1 MDEKSALR
9 ALKHGDGAALSW
21 FIDHYAAYVS
31 TIVYNII
38 GTIMTVSDVEEVS
51 SDVFLTLWINAEK
64 IMPGKTKAYLSGVA
78 RNKAKEKM
86 RQIGQDVPLEDDII
100 IISNIDP
107 ERDIE
112 EREQAQ
118 YIKQAILMMG
128 HPDREIFMRHYYYC
142 QPVTQIA
149 EEMTINTS
157 TVKTRLRRG
166 RNKLKDILRKGGYDV
181 GEENI

>member
-128 HPDREIFMRHYYYC
+128 HPDMGNL
-142 QPVTQIA
+142 A
-149 EEMTINTS
+149 A
-157 TVKTRLRRG
+157 
-166 RNKLKDILRKGGYDV
+166 GYGAGQLHHGHLCPYGLDCSHC
-181 GEENI
+181 NISL